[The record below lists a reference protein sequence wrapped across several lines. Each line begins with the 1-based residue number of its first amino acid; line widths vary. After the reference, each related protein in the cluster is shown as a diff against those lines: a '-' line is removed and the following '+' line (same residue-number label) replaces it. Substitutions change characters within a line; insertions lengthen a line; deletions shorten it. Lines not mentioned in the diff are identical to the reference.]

1 MLFAKAKLL
10 SETGALQKSL
20 AAAKNLP
27 QAAFLNA
34 LVLIPL
40 ALLFHKQNK
49 HKVVLVFVM
58 APQMV
63 SQLNIDFLANT
74 YYYVISK
81 I

>member
-1 MLFAKAKLL
+1 M
-10 SETGALQKSL
+10 QKSL
-20 AAAKNLP
+20 VSAKNLP
-27 QAAFLNA
+27 QADFLNA

-40 ALLFHKQNK
+40 AILLHKQK
-49 HKVVLVFVM
+49 QAQIVLAFVM